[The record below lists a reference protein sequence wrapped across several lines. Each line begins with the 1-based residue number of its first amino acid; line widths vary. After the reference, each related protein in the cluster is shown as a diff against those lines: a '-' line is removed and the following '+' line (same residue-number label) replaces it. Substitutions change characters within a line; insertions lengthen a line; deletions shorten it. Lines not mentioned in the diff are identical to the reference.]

1 MTVKHKYST
10 SQVVAVAAVILAV
23 ALLRVAFTLRFPG
36 WSNFSPLMA
45 MAFCGGLF
53 LPGMMA
59 WIFPLAVL
67 LVSNIGLN
75 LALGYD
81 VRDVVGV
88 GQLAAWA
95 CFAVA
100 VGAGRWL
107 ARKESF
113 GGWTF
118 IGAILGNALLFYAVT
133 NTVSWF
139 SMPEYARTVAGW
151 VQALTTG
158 LPQYA
163 PTWIFFRNSLVSDFL
178 FVGLILGVRALALR
192 TSSEAALARS

>member
-23 ALLRVAFTLRFPG
+23 ALLRVAFTLRFPE

-53 LPGMMA
+53 LPGVMA
-59 WIFPLAVL
+59 WVFPLAVL

-75 LALGYD
+75 LTLGYD
-81 VRDVVGV
+81 VIGV

-95 CFAVA
+95 CFAVG

-107 ARKESF
+107 AQKESF
-113 GGWTF
+113 GGVMF
-118 IGAILGNALLFYAVT
+118 ICAILGNAILFYVAT

-139 SMPEYARTVAGW
+139 YMPEYAHTAAGW

-163 PTWIFFRNSLVSDFL
+163 PTWTFFRNSLASDFL
-178 FVGLILGVRALALR
+178 FAGLILGVRALALR
-192 TSSEAALARS
+192 TNGEATLARS

>member
-1 MTVKHKYST
+1 MTVKQKYST
-10 SQVVAVAAVILAV
+10 SQTVAVAAAILAV
-23 ALLRVAFTLRFPG
+23 ALLRVAFTLRFPE

-53 LPGMMA
+53 LPGVLA

-75 LALGYD
+75 LALGYG
-81 VRDVVGV
+81 VVGT
-88 GQLAAWA
+88 GQVTAWA

-107 ARKESF
+107 ARKGSF

-118 IGAILGNALLFYAVT
+118 AGVILGNALLFYVVT

-139 SMPEYARTVAGW
+139 SMAEYAHTAAGW
-151 VQALTTG
+151 LQAQTTG
-158 LPQYA
+158 LPQYP
-163 PTWIFFRNSLVSDFL
+163 PTWTFLRNSLVSDFL
-178 FVGLILGVRALALR
+178 FAGLILGVRALALR
-192 TSSEAALARS
+192 SSDEPSLARSRN

>member
-23 ALLRVAFTLRFPG
+23 ALLRVAFALRLPE

-53 LPGMMA
+53 LPGVMA
-59 WIFPLAVL
+59 WVLPLAVL
-67 LVSNIGLN
+67 LLSNIGLN

-81 VRDVVGV
+81 VVSV
-88 GQLAAWA
+88 GQLAVWA
-95 CFAVA
+95 CFAVG

-107 ARKESF
+107 AQKESF
-113 GGWTF
+113 GGWAF
-118 IGAILGNALLFYAVT
+118 LGAILGDALLFYVVT

-139 SMPEYARTVAGW
+139 SMPVYARTAAGW

-178 FVGLILGVRALALR
+178 FVGLILGVRAMALR
-192 TSSEAALARS
+192 TSSEATLARS

>member
-10 SQVVAVAAVILAV
+10 SQVIAVAAVILAV
-23 ALLRVAFTLRFPG
+23 ALLRVAFTLRFPE

-53 LPGMMA
+53 LPGMLA
-59 WIFPLAVL
+59 WVFPLAVL
-67 LVSNIGLN
+67 LASNIGLN

-81 VRDVVGV
+81 VVGV
-88 GQLAAWA
+88 GQLTVWA
-95 CFAVA
+95 CFVVA

-113 GGWTF
+113 GVWAF
-118 IGAILGNALLFYAVT
+118 IGAILGNAILFYVVT
-133 NTVSWF
+133 NTLSWI
-139 SMPEYARTVAGW
+139 SMAEYAHTAAGW

-163 PTWIFFRNSLVSDFL
+163 PTWVFFRNSLVSDFL
-178 FVGLILGVRALALR
+178 FVGLILGVRAMALR
-192 TSSEAALARS
+192 SSSGAALARS